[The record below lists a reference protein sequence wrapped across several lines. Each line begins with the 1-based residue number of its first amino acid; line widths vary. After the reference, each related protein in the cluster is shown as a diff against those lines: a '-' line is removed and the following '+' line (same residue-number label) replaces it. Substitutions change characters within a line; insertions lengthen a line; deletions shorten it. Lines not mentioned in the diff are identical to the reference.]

1 MLTLDCR
8 REPCKQR
15 VWGEAFQADRATSL
29 TGVQGALCVGPA
41 PAGPGDVVM
50 RGCCHDLGLIGQP
63 PLAEI
68 PPKSGSLVLPSG
80 SPQQTVSNRLGCEC
94 GGDPAGGLS
103 LAPHTGCQPS
113 LFSWA
118 GPESAA
124 HPCPCGVEKVWMP
137 LTPHGSAFCPL
148 PFREELVRG
157 GQRDSLAVEL

>member
-103 LAPHTGCQPS
+103 LATPTGCQPS

-118 GPESAA
+118 GWPLSLQLRFDFKANGEEV
-124 HPCPCGVEKVWMP
+124 GFLLDTYEKYALS
-137 LTPHGSAFCPL
+137 LTDQKNF
-148 PFREELVRG
+148 
-157 GQRDSLAVEL
+157 AVTKL